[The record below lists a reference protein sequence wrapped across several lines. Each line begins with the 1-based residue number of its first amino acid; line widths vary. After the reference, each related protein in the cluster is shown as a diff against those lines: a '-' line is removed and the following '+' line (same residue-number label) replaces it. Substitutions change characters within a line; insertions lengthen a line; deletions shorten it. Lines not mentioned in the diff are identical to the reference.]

1 MMYFKDFLAGYKNR
15 QVFQAA
21 LFFQGV
27 SAKEIPKKVN
37 LTRPSRRV
45 SGMCRKE
52 SHTAESLF
60 YDLPRSF
67 VWIIYIAHVKCRL

>member
-1 MMYFKDFLAGYKNR
+1 MSKSTALMMYFKDFLAGYKNR

-27 SAKEIPKKVN
+27 SAIDIPKKVN
-37 LTRPSRRV
+37 LTRRA

-52 SHTAESLF
+52 ITHTAGSLF
-60 YDLPRSF
+60 YDL
-67 VWIIYIAHVKCRL
+67 